1 MTVRATQKYIRM
13 SARKLRLVAD
23 LVRGRDLA
31 EINTVLSG
39 LNKRG
44 ARVINETIRQAVA
57 NAVNNMGFS
66 EQQLSL
72 KSIMVNE
79 GPTYKRVI
87 AKGRGRA
94 GSILKRTSHVHVELG
109 IAELAAEKATAP
121 EAAAE
126 VTPEVVEAEVVE
138 TAPVETEKKAAAPK
152 KTAPKKTATKAP
164 AKKAVAKTTK
174 KKEA

>member
-13 SARKLRLVAD
+13 SARKLRQVAD
-23 LVRGRDLA
+23 LVRGRELA

-44 ARVINETIRQAVA
+44 AKVINETIRQAVA
-57 NAVNNMGFS
+57 NAVNNMGYS

-72 KSIMVNE
+72 KAIVVNE

-94 GSILKRTSHVHVELG
+94 GSILKRTSHVQVELG
-109 IAELAAEKATAP
+109 VAEAAPVAPAPAP
-121 EAAAE
+121 EVQAE
-126 VTPEVVEAEVVE
+126 PVKEEQKTEEAV
-138 TAPVETEKKAAAPK
+138 PKKKTTPK
-152 KTAPKKTATKAP
+152 KTAVKTP
-164 AKKAVAKTTK
+164 VKKAAAKTTK

>member
-23 LVRGRDLA
+23 LVRGRELA
-31 EINTVLSG
+31 DINSILNG

-44 ARVINETIRQAVA
+44 AKVVNETIRQAVA
-57 NAVNNMGFS
+57 NAVNNMGYS

-72 KSIMVNE
+72 KSIVVNE

-87 AKGRGRA
+87 SKGRGRA
-94 GSILKRTSHVHVELG
+94 GAILKRTSHVEVELAVSG
-109 IAELAAEKATAP
+109 LEAP
-121 EAAAE
+121 KTVSKVETQAE
-126 VTPEVVEAEVVE
+126 VKAEEAVIE
-138 TAPVETEKKAAAPK
+138 APAVQEEKSV
-152 KTAPKKTATKAP
+152 AP
-164 AKKAVAKTTK
+164 AKKAAATKKAADKAPVKKAATAK